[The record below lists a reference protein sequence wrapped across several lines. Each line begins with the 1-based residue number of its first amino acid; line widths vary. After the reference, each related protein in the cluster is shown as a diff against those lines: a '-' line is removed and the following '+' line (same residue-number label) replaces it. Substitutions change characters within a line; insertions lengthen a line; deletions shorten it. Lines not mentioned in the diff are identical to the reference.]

1 MSNIKGEIKE
11 EKDRRQQ
18 MQDSVNDF
26 VSDFYEKFGF
36 KPIVAFE
43 DINSIKLKG
52 LIRERHNITL
62 EDLEEICNSFIDL
75 DKYPGGIR
83 NRSRKNQIVTMRHLY
98 MYFGYKF
105 DFTLHKIAN
114 QIGYDHAMVVH
125 AKNTVSD
132 RIDVN
137 DRPYIRM
144 YAEVKNAIEKKTG
157 PTDFL

>member
-52 LIRERHNITL
+52 LCVTFTCTL
-62 EDLEEICNSFIDL
+62 
-75 DKYPGGIR
+75 
-83 NRSRKNQIVTMRHLY
+83 VTSL
-98 MYFGYKF
+98 
-105 DFTLHKIAN
+105 TLH
-114 QIGYDHAMVVH
+114 
-125 AKNTVSD
+125 
-132 RIDVN
+132 
-137 DRPYIRM
+137 YI
-144 YAEVKNAIEKKTG
+144 K
-157 PTDFL
+157 